1 MEKIYKYFYMDME
14 REKSVF
20 LWAKQHHLGVF
31 DIMSSIDQL
40 INNQTLVNA
49 KQLFLCSNQPPSLP
63 SLLNTN

>member
-1 MEKIYKYFYMDME
+1 MSTE

-31 DIMSSIDQL
+31 DIMSSIDHI

-49 KQLFLCSNQPPSLP
+49 KQLFLCSNQPPPPSLP
-63 SLLNTN
+63 TEHKLTRQTNTR

>member
-1 MEKIYKYFYMDME
+1 MSTE

-49 KQLFLCSNQPPSLP
+49 KQLFLCSNQPPSP
-63 SLLNTN
+63 FLLY

>member
-1 MEKIYKYFYMDME
+1 MSIE

-49 KQLFLCSNQPPSLP
+49 KQLFLCSNQPPSP
-63 SLLNTN
+63 FLLY